1 MIFGISGTKRT
12 VRITEVSVKGRLYCT
27 IHILGL
33 SFIWSTLDQ
42 SIKFIITSLK
52 GEF

>member
-12 VRITEVSVKGRLYCT
+12 VRITEGRLYCT
-27 IHILGL
+27 IDILGL